1 MVEKIDELEQIEK
14 CIEKNESFL
23 LSGGAGS
30 GKTYSLVQ
38 TINLIKEKY
47 KNKTIACITYTNV
60 AVNEIKERVINNQ
73 DFFVSTIHD
82 FLWNNIKNYQNELK
96 NCIVELIND
105 GKIKS
110 IEKNISKEYFNE
122 MTIQYKEYL
131 NIPKG
136 IISHDEVILI
146 ANKMYKDYKIL
157 CDILKD
163 KYNFILVDEYQD
175 TNKLVIEI
183 LLDFLKQSHKK
194 NIIGF
199 FGDSMQAIY
208 NDGIGD
214 LKEYIDHEE
223 IIEIPK
229 RQNRRN
235 PLNIIN
241 LANKIRTDGLIQEPS
256 KDKNAPNMLDGK
268 VKIGD
273 IKFLY
278 SDVSIDYDE
287 LKNNEIFK
295 EWNFEDTINTKEL
308 DLTHN
313 LIATRAGFDK
323 IMEIYDKD
331 PILKLKQELLK
342 EIGEDSINEEITFE
356 EVLKQYSKLNNKVE
370 EIKKDKEKNKLYN
383 LVKDKPFKKIRK
395 MYFSKD
401 SLIDDKKLSLEEI
414 KAKGRKR
421 DALINQLF
429 KIQNLIVLYE
439 NKKYN
444 DFIKKT
450 DFLIY
455 CIDDKKKINEKIKK
469 LKEMQNDTIEKVID
483 LADELGICKKDDR
496 FNEFIDANEYL
507 YERVKRLQYLEFQNL
522 FNYIEGYTP
531 FSTQHKVKGAE
542 FDNVLVIL
550 DNGKWNQYNFENL
563 FTCAGSESVL
573 KRTQKI
579 FYVCC
584 TRAKEKL
591 YVYYCEPSNAVID
604 KAKEWFG
611 EENVKNIQ
619 NDI

>member
-14 CIEKNESFL
+14 CIEKNKSFL

-131 NIPKG
+131 NISKG

-214 LKEYIDHEE
+214 LKEYIDNEE

-235 PLNIIN
+235 PLNVIN
-241 LANKIRTDGLIQEPS
+241 LANRIRTDGLIQEPS
-256 KDKNAPNMLDGK
+256 KDKNAPNMLNGK
-268 VKIGD
+268 VKIGE

-278 SDVSIDYDE
+278 SDVPIDYNE

-295 EWNFEDTINTKEL
+295 EWNFEDIINTKEL

-370 EIKKDKEKNKLYN
+370 EIKKDEEKNK
-383 LVKDKPFKKIRK
+383 K
-395 MYFSKD
+395 
-401 SLIDDKKLSLEEI
+401 
-414 KAKGRKR
+414 
-421 DALINQLF
+421 
-429 KIQNLIVLYE
+429 
-439 NKKYN
+439 
-444 DFIKKT
+444 
-450 DFLIY
+450 
-455 CIDDKKKINEKIKK
+455 
-469 LKEMQNDTIEKVID
+469 
-483 LADELGICKKDDR
+483 
-496 FNEFIDANEYL
+496 
-507 YERVKRLQYLEFQNL
+507 
-522 FNYIEGYTP
+522 
-531 FSTQHKVKGAE
+531 
-542 FDNVLVIL
+542 
-550 DNGKWNQYNFENL
+550 
-563 FTCAGSESVL
+563 
-573 KRTQKI
+573 
-579 FYVCC
+579 
-584 TRAKEKL
+584 
-591 YVYYCEPSNAVID
+591 
-604 KAKEWFG
+604 
-611 EENVKNIQ
+611 
-619 NDI
+619 

>member
-1 MVEKIDELEQIEK
+1 M
-14 CIEKNESFL
+14 
-23 LSGGAGS
+23 
-30 GKTYSLVQ
+30 
-38 TINLIKEKY
+38 
-47 KNKTIACITYTNV
+47 
-60 AVNEIKERVINNQ
+60 
-73 DFFVSTIHD
+73 
-82 FLWNNIKNYQNELK
+82 
-96 NCIVELIND
+96 
-105 GKIKS
+105 
-110 IEKNISKEYFNE
+110 
-122 MTIQYKEYL
+122 
-131 NIPKG
+131 
-136 IISHDEVILI
+136 
-146 ANKMYKDYKIL
+146 
-157 CDILKD
+157 
-163 KYNFILVDEYQD
+163 
-175 TNKLVIEI
+175 
-183 LLDFLKQSHKK
+183 
-194 NIIGF
+194 
-199 FGDSMQAIY
+199 
-208 NDGIGD
+208 
-214 LKEYIDHEE
+214 
-223 IIEIPK
+223 
-229 RQNRRN
+229 
-235 PLNIIN
+235 
-241 LANKIRTDGLIQEPS
+241 
-256 KDKNAPNMLDGK
+256 
-268 VKIGD
+268 
-273 IKFLY
+273 
-278 SDVSIDYDE
+278 
-287 LKNNEIFK
+287 
-295 EWNFEDTINTKEL
+295 
-308 DLTHN
+308 
-313 LIATRAGFDK
+313 
-323 IMEIYDKD
+323 
-331 PILKLKQELLK
+331 
-342 EIGEDSINEEITFE
+342 
-356 EVLKQYSKLNNKVE
+356 
-370 EIKKDKEKNKLYN
+370 
-383 LVKDKPFKKIRK
+383 VKDKPFKKIRK

-444 DFIKKT
+444 DFIKKA

-469 LKEMQNDTIEKVID
+469 LKEMQNDTIEKFID

>member
-444 DFIKKT
+444 DFIKKA

-469 LKEMQNDTIEKVID
+469 LKEMQNDTIEKFID